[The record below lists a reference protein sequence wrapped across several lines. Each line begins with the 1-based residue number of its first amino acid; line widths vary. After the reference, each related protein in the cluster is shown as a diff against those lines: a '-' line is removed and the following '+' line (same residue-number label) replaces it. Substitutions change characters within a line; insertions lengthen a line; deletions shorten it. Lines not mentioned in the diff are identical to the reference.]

1 MRPYELMYLVQ
12 PTADEERL
20 GAVSE
25 RLQQAIAT
33 LGGKVDKV
41 VPPVRRRLA
50 YEIGHHRDGQYGVIE
65 FSLPAEQAREFERTI
80 KLTEDILRHLVVRRD
95 QG

>member
-12 PTADEERL
+12 PSADEERL
-20 GAVSE
+20 SAISE
-25 RLQQAIAT
+25 RLQQAVT
-33 LGGKVDKV
+33 SLGGTIDKV

-50 YEIGHHRDGQYGVIE
+50 YEVAHHREGQYGVLE
-65 FSLPAEQAREFERTI
+65 FSLAPDRSRELERTI

-95 QG
+95 E